1 MMFSILFLFV
11 VVIHHVDRFHSSFL
25 SFRRYSDL
33 ISSPFLRR
41 SISPICNLISMDIL
55 PSSFI
60 DSFEFI
66 ESEGHFQPSD
76 DVEQNEEIENLLLQ
90 HTNLNPSISS
100 TSLTTTRSIDL
111 PSHRK
116 HYGLLTFLNTR
127 IPILFR

>member
-1 MMFSILFLFV
+1 
-11 VVIHHVDRFHSSFL
+11 
-25 SFRRYSDL
+25 
-33 ISSPFLRR
+33 
-41 SISPICNLISMDIL
+41 MDIL

-100 TSLTTTRSIDL
+100 TSSTMIRSIDL